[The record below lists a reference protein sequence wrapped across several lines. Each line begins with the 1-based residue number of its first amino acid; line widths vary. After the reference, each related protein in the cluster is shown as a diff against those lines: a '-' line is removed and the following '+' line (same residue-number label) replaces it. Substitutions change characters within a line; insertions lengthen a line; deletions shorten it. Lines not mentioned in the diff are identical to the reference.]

1 MMKPPLTV
9 LCATD
14 LSPGGDLAV
23 QAAHNLARLFG
34 SRLIFVHAVPYAAPL
49 RVLFP
54 HLVQGTTDRLLAMS
68 RVAAE
73 TVASRISSL
82 TGRPA
87 EDIDVRVDVGPP
99 DEVIVGVAEES
110 AADFLVIG
118 ARGSDSAGGT
128 LGDTAVRIARHAH
141 CPVFVV
147 RDGPGKG
154 PILAATDLSTHAERA
169 LSMAAMLSD
178 KLGEPMVALHVVDYS
193 PIVVVPEAFGPGIP
207 IPLSEEEH
215 QAILKSATDRLAE
228 TLTRFAIKC
237 DRLSEEGT
245 PSERIVS
252 SAEELE
258 ASIVVVGTEGG
269 SGLRR
274 MLLGSVAED
283 VVRQSPCSVMLVRH
297 HDSGGKE

>member
-207 IPLSEEEH
+207 IPPFGGGASGDS
-215 QAILKSATDRLAE
+215 QIGNR
-228 TLTRFAIKC
+228 
-237 DRLSEEGT
+237 
-245 PSERIVS
+245 PSGRDLDPFRNQV
-252 SAEELE
+252 
-258 ASIVVVGTEGG
+258 
-269 SGLRR
+269 
-274 MLLGSVAED
+274 
-283 VVRQSPCSVMLVRH
+283 
-297 HDSGGKE
+297 